1 MFTKQAATTLG
12 PSRAFT
18 TLVHPIAR
26 QLVKKCST
34 ATRANP
40 ITSALPSVTSV
51 SKLSTLAS
59 AQGAPAFGASHSE
72 SRNST
77 QPGSSESKSGS
88 ASWFQPAMVNRDS
101 RAYEWVDREAE
112 ILIAKAYSRHKFG
125 TPHIM
130 PVSSVTT
137 EELEKLGTPFHYQ
150 PQGLIDSVAY
160 GTMRFLRVFTHTFF
174 RDRYDHHALILET
187 VAAVPGIVG
196 AAFRHLRS
204 LRWMERD
211 NGWINPLQ
219 EEAEN
224 ERMHLLIWMKFC
236 QPTLFERFLVILAQ
250 AGYLA
255 FYTLL
260 YAFSPRSA
268 HRMVGYLEEEAHL
281 AYTAFLRAVDEGK
294 FVNAP
299 APDIAINYYRL
310 PADAKLR
317 DVILHVRADECMH
330 RDFNHMLADKHKRHD
345 LATPPYFPGTMRGAV
360 DAPQSQ
366 DGHQQP

>member
-1 MFTKQAATTLG
+1 MIDQY
-12 PSRAFT
+12 
-18 TLVHPIAR
+18 
-26 QLVKKCST
+26 
-34 ATRANP
+34 TRAY
-40 ITSALPSVTSV
+40 
-51 SKLSTLAS
+51 
-59 AQGAPAFGASHSE
+59 
-72 SRNST
+72 
-77 QPGSSESKSGS
+77 
-88 ASWFQPAMVNRDS
+88 D
-101 RAYEWVDREAE
+101 WVDREAE
-112 ILIAKAYSRHKFG
+112 ILIAKSYSRHKFG
-125 TPHIM
+125 TPHVM
-130 PVSSVTT
+130 PVTNVSL
-137 EELEKLGTPFHYQ
+137 EDLEKLGYPYHYE
-150 PQGLIDSVAY
+150 PKTFVDYIAY
-160 GTMRFLRVFTHTFF
+160 GTMRFLRLFTHLFF

-236 QPTLFERFLVILAQ
+236 QPTMFERFLVILAQ
-250 AGYLA
+250 VGYLV
-255 FYTLL
+255 FYSFL

-281 AYTAFLRAVDEGK
+281 AYTAFLQAVDEGK

-310 PADAKLR
+310 PPDAKLR

-330 RDFNHMLADKHKRHD
+330 RDFNHMLADKHKHRD
-345 LATPPYFPGTMRGAV
+345 LASPPYFPGTMRRPTGADRTV
-360 DAPQSQ
+360 YPHEVPRP
-366 DGHQQP
+366 DGENPPVFPGCCWDRSCKGSAKEGEA